1 MSTTWISVPLTV
13 EEKEALHTLADM
25 EYRNSRN
32 QAALII
38 RSELIHLGLL
48 HPDPT
53 LVNPE
58 QIETVQASNDN
69 SSR

>member
-13 EEKEALHTLADM
+13 EEKEALHTLAEM
-25 EYRNSRN
+25 EFRNSRN

-38 RSELIHLGLL
+38 RTELIHQGLL

-53 LVNPE
+53 LVSPE
-58 QIETVQASNDN
+58 QKESVQASNDN

>member
-1 MSTTWISVPLTV
+1 MSTTWISVPLTG
-13 EEKEALHTLADM
+13 EEKEALHTLAEM
-25 EYRNSRN
+25 EFRNSRN

-38 RSELIHLGLL
+38 RTELIHQGLL
-48 HPDPT
+48 YPDLI

-58 QIETVQASNDN
+58 QNESEQASNVK